1 MSEHKYSQVCH
12 CENCGNESEMVVT
25 CQLESTADAV
35 EQKEA
40 VAKKPEE
47 KKVLGQA
54 VCTNCGN
61 EADMWVDVPEQ
72 S

>member
-25 CQLESTADAV
+25 CHLESIEEAV

-40 VAKKPEE
+40 AAEVTEK

-54 VCTNCGN
+54 VCKTCGN
-61 EADMWVDVPEQ
+61 EADMWVDAPE
-72 S
+72 

>member
-25 CQLESTADAV
+25 CQLESTGEAV

-40 VAKKPEE
+40 TAEGTE
-47 KKVLGQA
+47 NKKVLGQA
-54 VCTNCGN
+54 VCKTCGN
-61 EADMWVDVPEQ
+61 EADMWVDTPEQ